1 MTGPAG
7 IRSGTGH
14 WIGPAEKPS
23 GSLHLIRGGSPA
35 SPGFF
40 QYVCQPA
47 RILMTRPTENGL
59 PGCTSTSS
67 DTRTTLTFRLAP
79 VGPPRAETATATA
92 AATATASSPATR
104 ALDIHRVDF
113 KGGTFPIAMRRDGTS
128 LSPLLARARAGDP
141 HEPLPT
147 PEPPCRADAA
157 RLNFAH
163 RRPIATLPF
172 KLDRRAGLW
181 RKRGALGRARDS

>member
-1 MTGPAG
+1 MRDPAE

-14 WIGPAEKPS
+14 WMGPAEKPP

-47 RILMTRPTENGL
+47 RILMTSPTENGL
-59 PGCTSTSS
+59 PGWTSTSS

-92 AATATASSPATR
+92 TASNPATR

-113 KGGTFPIAMRRDGTS
+113 NGGTSFRSPCAVMVHHCRRS
-128 LSPLLARARAGDP
+128 SS
-141 HEPLPT
+141 
-147 PEPPCRADAA
+147 
-157 RLNFAH
+157 
-163 RRPIATLPF
+163 
-172 KLDRRAGLW
+172 
-181 RKRGALGRARDS
+181 GA